1 MALLGGGGSSRDIAI
16 DLGTANTLVYERG
29 KGIALSE
36 PSVVAIDSETGAVHA
51 VGDAARRMIGRT
63 PATISAIRPL
73 RHGVIADFEVTERM
87 LHYFIRRV
95 HQRRLARARVVM
107 CVPSGVTD
115 VEKRAV
121 QEACIVAGAG
131 QVNLIEEPTAAAIGA
146 NLPIA
151 EPSGSMIVDIGGG
164 TSEVA
169 VLALGGIV
177 VSESLRI
184 GGYDFDD
191 AITNYMKRAHTMA
204 IGQQTA
210 EDIKLEI
217 GSATTLEPEL
227 EGDVRGR
234 DLVSG
239 LPKNVRLTS
248 AEVRAACAEPLHA
261 IVDTVKST
269 LERTPPELAADV
281 ADRGIVIAGGGA
293 LLRGL
298 DALLSDET
306 QLSIH
311 LADSPLTCVAMGAG
325 RSLEE
330 FDTLQ
335 RLSNG
340 GLRRGRFG
348 RQRGASFA
356 R

>member
-1 MALLGGGGSSRDIAI
+1 MALIGGGGGGRDLAI

-29 KGIALSE
+29 RGIALSE
-36 PSVVAIDSETGAVHA
+36 PSVVAIDSDTGEVHA
-51 VGDAARRMIGRT
+51 VGDQARRMIGRT

-87 LHYFIRRV
+87 LHYFIGRV
-95 HQRRLARARVVM
+95 HHRRLTRARVVM

-121 QEACIVAGAG
+121 EEACIAAGAG
-131 QVNLIEEPTAAAIGA
+131 QVNLIEEPVAAAIGA
-146 NLPIA
+146 DLPIG
-151 EPSGSMIVDIGGG
+151 EPSGSMIVDVGGG

-191 AITNYMKRAHTMA
+191 AITNHMKRAHTMA

-217 GSATTLEPEL
+217 GSATDLDPEL
-227 EGDVRGR
+227 EGEVRGR

-239 LPKNVRLTS
+239 LPKTVMLTS
-248 AEVRAACAEPLHA
+248 AEVRMACAEALHS
-261 IVDTVKST
+261 IVDTVRST

-281 ADRGIVIAGGGA
+281 ADRGIVMAGGGA
-293 LLRGL
+293 LLRGF

-306 QLSIH
+306 QLPVH
-311 LADSPLTCVAMGAG
+311 LAESPLTCVAIGAG

-330 FDTLQ
+330 FDTLERIAGGQ
-335 RLSNG
+335 R
-340 GLRRGRFG
+340 RRRFS
-348 RQRGASFA
+348 RSRRTSFA